1 MLVVVDQGE
10 TIFVSSS
17 TSNASDL
24 RKCGEMSEP
33 CIFLNATLPHIIPS
47 VYSNLL
53 IEEYALVPGEASTH
67 GMTVKSLDAEGV
79 RGYEMLNSS
88 IGSKKS
94 SLVLCSSRVKMESLS
109 FLFRSAFSSSH
120 CSLLFLTDGSLSIAD
135 TIFAQEASSGGSE
148 IKLNSSII
156 EMSCGRL
163 TMSDCT
169 FAGVHLSSSCVEARG
184 GQYCSF
190 VDLNI
195 SEVNSAVLLEFSD
208 LALLSMLLLHTST
221 CRVL

>member
-1 MLVVVDQGE
+1 MLGCTAPDNGYEQDLVMLVVVDQGE
-10 TIFVSSS
+10 KIFVSSS
-17 TSNASDL
+17 TSNASDP
-24 RKCGEMSEP
+24 RKCGEMSKP
-33 CIFLNATLPHIIPS
+33 CIFLNTTLPHIIPS

-53 IEEYALVPGEASTH
+53 VDEISLISGEASTH
-67 GMTVKSLDAEGV
+67 DMTVKSLDAEGV
-79 RGYEMLNSS
+79 RGDIMLNSN
-88 IGSKKS
+88 
-94 SLVLCSSRVKMESLS
+94 
-109 FLFRSAFSSSH
+109 
-120 CSLLFLTDGSLSIAD
+120 

-148 IKLNSSII
+148 IKLNCSII
-156 EMSCGRL
+156 EMSGGRL

-169 FAGVHLSSSCVEARG
+169 FASVHLSSSCVEARG

-190 VDLNI
+190 ADLNI